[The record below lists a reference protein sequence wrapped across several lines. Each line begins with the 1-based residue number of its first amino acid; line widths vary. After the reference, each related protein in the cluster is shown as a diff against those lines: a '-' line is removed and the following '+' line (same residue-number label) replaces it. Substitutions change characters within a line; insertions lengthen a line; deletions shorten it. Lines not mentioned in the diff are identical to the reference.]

1 MPQEKSGNRGIYLC
15 TYSMEVSKVI
25 GNMTENPKAE
35 KEMVH
40 QGMYRIGIKKNL
52 MSISV
57 MTVFLRHILH

>member
-1 MPQEKSGNRGIYLC
+1 
-15 TYSMEVSKVI
+15 MEVSKAI
-25 GNMTENPKAE
+25 GSMMENPGAE

-57 MTVFLRHILH
+57 MTVFQRHILH